1 MMNINKNVYPI
12 DWDGPLGT
20 VECSK
25 CGIKLDID
33 EEAMQDDV
41 NNQFYCESCHK
52 ELLQEKEEE
61 NE

>member
-1 MMNINKNVYPI
+1 MINKNVYPV

-25 CGIKLDID
+25 CELELDVD
-33 EEAMQDDV
+33 EEAIQDDI
-41 NNQFYCESCHK
+41 NKQFYCESCHK
-52 ELLQEKEEE
+52 ELLQEREE